1 MEMIKLVCFIL
12 LSVWFQQTP
21 ISGKGVVGKFVYS
34 GILQSFCLSWHSI
47 MSFLLREPHP
57 QENSNVT
64 TNCQMWVKDTEH
76 QLGTMWTMC
85 IVNFPTSILKLCWI
99 THNLVHWNPR
109 VIERRGNRKMKNL
122 TLSFFSFY
130 ISTQKLLNLWALRCV
145 TGALVKSGVRRGG
158 KGFSSFPWLV
168 YLKHFQTSSLSFF
181 WKFCPNLKALILL
194 DISPNL
200 KALILLNIL
209 LNLLMLLALHRWGI
223 ERGVGIDHSLTQSN
237 QSYTHVSAF
246 IVAHTTGYRICLQ
259 SLNTDKPRDKLKT
272 RTAKI
277 LGKRRIRS
285 LQSVGGHNPKKKRGG
300 YNTAN

>member
-145 TGALVKSGVRRGG
+145 TGALPCQEWCQERWQRIQLISLVGLLKTFSNFKS
-158 KGFSSFPWLV
+158 F
-168 YLKHFQTSSLSFF
+168 
-181 WKFCPNLKALILL
+181 ILL
-194 DISPNL
+194 
-200 KALILLNIL
+200 
-209 LNLLMLLALHRWGI
+209 
-223 ERGVGIDHSLTQSN
+223 
-237 QSYTHVSAF
+237 
-246 IVAHTTGYRICLQ
+246 
-259 SLNTDKPRDKLKT
+259 
-272 RTAKI
+272 KI
-277 LGKRRIRS
+277 LPKPKSFDSFGHFPKP
-285 LQSVGGHNPKKKRGG
+285 QSFDSFEHSPKPLDATCSAQVGDRAGG
-300 YNTAN
+300 GDWP